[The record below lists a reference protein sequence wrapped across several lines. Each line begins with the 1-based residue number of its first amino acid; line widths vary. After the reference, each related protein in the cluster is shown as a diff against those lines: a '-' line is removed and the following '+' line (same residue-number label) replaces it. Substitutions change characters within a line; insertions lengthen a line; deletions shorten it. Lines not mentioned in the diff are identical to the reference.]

1 MNCVMPAEAFSL
13 QASHRVDD
21 GLLGYR
27 DLVFDDGVNGRMQA
41 GVGNVD
47 LLAGVV
53 RLDEMKALPLVERQ
67 PLA

>member
-1 MNCVMPAEAFSL
+1 
-13 QASHRVDD
+13 
-21 GLLGYR
+21 
-27 DLVFDDGVNGRMQA
+27 MQA